1 MNYYLG
7 IDGGGTKT
15 TAAVCNENG
24 EIICRATGKTLNF
37 YSVCME
43 ACRENLQ
50 NLVAEIENTCG
61 VNSFKAVVIGCSAL
75 DGKAD
80 AGTVNAL
87 CSGVINSP
95 NIYMDSD
102 AYVALKATGDCCAAV
117 AICGTGSMAIG
128 EQSNGE
134 IIVTGGWGHIIGDEG
149 SAYSISI
156 SALKKCCEFADSNT
170 SNPILEKAKAFF
182 KVDDFRKAIDYIY
195 SSHTTKA
202 ELASFS
208 EEVDAL
214 AKENCSEAVA
224 IIKAEAVKYSKTVA
238 FLLSRLDDCKS
249 LYLYGGV
256 FKNSSLFREEFSKS
270 ILNSFPDIT
279 IKLLTI
285 SAEEGALRVA
295 MKL

>member
-15 TAAVCNENG
+15 TAAVCNEKG

-37 YSVCME
+37 YSVGME
-43 ACRENLQ
+43 ICRENLQ
-50 NLVAEIENTCG
+50 SLMAEIENSCG

-75 DGKAD
+75 DSKAD
-80 AGTVNAL
+80 ARTVEAL
-87 CSGVINSP
+87 CGGIINSP
-95 NIYMDSD
+95 DIYMDSD
-102 AYVALKATGDCCAAV
+102 AYVALKAARDGCV
-117 AICGTGSMAIG
+117 AICGTGSMEIS
-128 EQSNGE
+128 EKSNGE
-134 IIVTGGWGHIIGDEG
+134 IVVTGGWGHIIGDEG

-156 SALKKCCEFADSNT
+156 SALKKCCEFVDSNV
-170 SNPILEKAKAFF
+170 SSPLLERAKAFF
-182 KVDDFRKAIDYIY
+182 QVDDFRKAIDYIY
-195 SSHTTKA
+195 SLNTNKA
-202 ELASFS
+202 DIAKFS
-208 EEVDAL
+208 AEVDAL
-214 AKENCSEAVA
+214 ARENCPQAAE
-224 IIKAEAVKYSKTVA
+224 IIKEEAVKYSKTVA
-238 FLLSRLDDCKS
+238 SLLSQSDDCKI

-270 ILNSFPDIT
+270 IVNSFPNIT

>member
-24 EIICRATGKTLNF
+24 EIICRATGKTINF

-50 NLVAEIENTCG
+50 GLIAEIENNCRI
-61 VNSFKAVVIGCSAL
+61 NSFKAVVIGCSAL
-75 DGKAD
+75 DSKAD
-80 AGTVNAL
+80 ARTVEAL
-87 CSGVINSP
+87 CGGIINSP

-102 AYVALKATGDCCAAV
+102 AYVALKAAKDGCV

-128 EQSNGE
+128 EKSNGE
-134 IIVTGGWGHIIGDEG
+134 IVVTGGWGHIIGDEG

-156 SALKKCCEFADSNT
+156 SALKKCCEFADSDV
-170 SNPILEKAKAFF
+170 SNPLLERAKAFF
-182 KVDDFRKAIDYIY
+182 QVDDFRKAIDYIY
-195 SSHTTKA
+195 SFHTTKA

-214 AKENCSEAVA
+214 ARENCSEAVA

-238 FLLSRLDDCKS
+238 SLLSQLDNCKT

-270 ILNSFPDIT
+270 ILNSFPNIT

>member
-1 MNYYLG
+1 VNYFLG

-24 EIICRATGKTLNF
+24 EILCRATGKTLNF
-37 YSVCME
+37 YSVGME
-43 ACRENLQ
+43 SCRENLQ
-50 NLVAEIENTCG
+50 NLMTEIENSCG
-61 VNSFKAVVIGCSAL
+61 VNSFKAVVIGCSAI
-75 DGKAD
+75 DSKAD
-80 AGTVNAL
+80 DRTVEAL
-87 CSGVINSP
+87 CGGIINSP
-95 NIYMDSD
+95 KIYMDSD
-102 AYVALKATGDCCAAV
+102 AYVALKAAKDGCV

-128 EQSNGE
+128 ERCSGE
-134 IIVTGGWGHIIGDEG
+134 IVVTGGWGHIIGDEG

-156 SALKKCCEFADSNT
+156 SAFKKCCEFADNNIS
-170 SNPILEKAKAFF
+170 SPLLERAKAFF

-195 SSHTTKA
+195 SFNTTKA
-202 ELASFS
+202 EIAKFS
-208 EEVDAL
+208 AEVDAL
-214 AKENCSEAVA
+214 ARENCPQAAE
-224 IIKAEAVKYSKTVA
+224 IIREEAVKYSKTVA
-238 FLLSRLDDCKS
+238 SLLSQLDDCKT

-270 ILNSFPDIT
+270 IVNSFPNIT

>member
-24 EIICRATGKTLNF
+24 EIICRATGKTINF

-50 NLVAEIENTCG
+50 SLMAEIENSCG
-61 VNSFKAVVIGCSAL
+61 INSFKAVVIGCSAL
-75 DGKAD
+75 DSKAD
-80 AGTVNAL
+80 ARTVEAL
-87 CSGVINSP
+87 CDGVINSP

-102 AYVALKATGDCCAAV
+102 AYVALKAAKDGCV

-128 EQSNGE
+128 EKSNGE
-134 IIVTGGWGHIIGDEG
+134 IVVTGGWGHIIGDEG

-156 SALKKCCEFADSNT
+156 CALKKCCEFADSNV
-170 SNPILEKAKAFF
+170 SNPLLEKAKAFF
-182 KVDDFRKAIDYIY
+182 QVDDFRKAIDYIY
-195 SSHTTKA
+195 SFDTTKA
-202 ELASFS
+202 ELALFS
-208 EEVDAL
+208 AEVDAL
-214 AKENCSEAVA
+214 ARENCPEATE

-238 FLLSRLDDCKS
+238 SLLSQLDNCKT

-270 ILNSFPDIT
+270 ILNSFPNIT

>member
-15 TAAVCNENG
+15 TAAVCNEKG

-37 YSVCME
+37 YSVGME
-43 ACRENLQ
+43 ICRENLQ
-50 NLVAEIENTCG
+50 SLMTEIENSCG

-75 DGKAD
+75 DSKAD
-80 AGTVNAL
+80 APTVEAL
-87 CSGVINSP
+87 CGGIINSP
-95 NIYMDSD
+95 DIYMDSD
-102 AYVALKATGDCCAAV
+102 AYVALKAARDGCV
-117 AICGTGSMAIG
+117 AICGTGSMAIS
-128 EQSNGE
+128 EKSNGE
-134 IIVTGGWGHIIGDEG
+134 IVVTGGWGHIIGDEG

-156 SALKKCCEFADSNT
+156 SALKKCCEFVDSNV
-170 SNPILEKAKAFF
+170 SSPLLERAKAFF
-182 KVDDFRKAIDYIY
+182 QVDDFRKAIDYIY
-195 SSHTTKA
+195 SLNTNKA
-202 ELASFS
+202 DIAKFS
-208 EEVDAL
+208 AEVDAL
-214 AKENCSEAVA
+214 ARENCPQAAE
-224 IIKAEAVKYSKTVA
+224 IIKEEAQKYSKTVA
-238 FLLSRLDDCKS
+238 SLLSQLDDCKI

-270 ILNSFPDIT
+270 IVNSFPNIT